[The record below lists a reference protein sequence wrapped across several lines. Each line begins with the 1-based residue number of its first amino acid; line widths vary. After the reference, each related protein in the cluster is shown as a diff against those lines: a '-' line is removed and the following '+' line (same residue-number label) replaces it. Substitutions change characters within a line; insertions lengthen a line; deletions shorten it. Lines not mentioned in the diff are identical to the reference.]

1 MNDKKDKPAMLPTK
15 SAQPGRAST
24 KRDNS
29 AIQSILG
36 DRLRLYYDDVA
47 REPVPD
53 KFLELLK
60 QLDEKATNDD

>member
-1 MNDKKDKPAMLPTK
+1 MSDKRDKPEMISGK
-15 SAQPGRAST
+15 SAQAGRANT
-24 KRDNS
+24 RRDNS

-60 QLDEKATNDD
+60 QLDEKTSKED